1 MSWQGTFYDGLWHVQ
16 LLDKSG
22 SKWKATA
29 PFQCALSTRAGCECI
44 AHALQTLTDQ
54 DPQSTVPSADGIGAC
69 DTISRNAMLRGL
81 RHMEGGEAV
90 LPFVLRF
97 SGAPSTYL
105 WEDSDGVVHEISQGE
120 GGEQG
125 DALMPALFV
134 LGQQDALV
142 AIQAR
147 LRPEERLFAFQD
159 DICVWS
165 PSPNRMATVHTT
177 MQEEL
182 LAHNG
187 IQIHHSKTQ
196 LWNRAG
202 VAPAGSIALTVA
214 AKAAD
219 PVEGRRRI
227 EPRRPR
233 RGCFGDAFG
242 T

>member
-1 MSWQGTFYDGLWHVQ
+1 MSAGWQGTFYDGLWHVQ
-16 LLDKSG
+16 LLWKSG

-29 PFQCALSTRAGCECI
+29 LFQCALSTHGGCECI

-54 DPQSTVPSADGIGAC
+54 DPQSTVPSADGIGAY
-69 DTISRNAMLRGL
+69 DTISRNATLRGL

-105 WEDSDGVVHEISQGE
+105 WEDRDGVVHEILQGRE
-120 GGEQG
+120 ASRETP
-125 DALMPALFV
+125 LCRHFFV
-134 LGQQDALV
+134 LGQHDALV

-147 LRPEERLFAFQD
+147 LRPEERFFAFQD

-182 LAHNG
+182 LAHTG
-187 IQIHHSKTQ
+187 ILIHHGKTQ
-196 LWNRAG
+196 LCNRAG
-202 VAPAGSIALTVA
+202 VALLEASP
-214 AKAAD
+214 
-219 PVEGRRRI
+219 
-227 EPRRPR
+227 
-233 RGCFGDAFG
+233 
-242 T
+242 